1 MVPLLFVAL
10 FIAVPVVELWLI
22 LEVGSMIGAGP
33 TILLLLADSLLGA
46 WLVRNQGG
54 AVWNR
59 FRGAID
65 AGRVPANEAIDGFL
79 VVLGGTLLLLPGF
92 LSDLV
97 GLTLILPPTRK
108 LLRGRAM
115 RFLMKRTKATFMGG
129 FVADDTHMRDFAHSD
144 QPRQRTSSTMGDR
157 EPEFDFET
165 QQISE

>member
-1 MVPLLFVAL
+1 MVPLLFIAL

-22 LEVGSMIGAGP
+22 LEIGSMIGAGP
-33 TILLLLADSLLGA
+33 TIALLLLDSLLGA
-46 WLVRNQGG
+46 WLVRSQGNV
-54 AVWNR
+54 VWGR
-59 FRGAID
+59 FRGAVD

-79 VVLGGTLLLLPGF
+79 VILGGTLLLVPGF
-92 LSDLV
+92 LSDIV
-97 GLTLILPPTRK
+97 GLVFVLPPTRK

-115 RFLMKRTKATFMGG
+115 RFGMKRTKATFMGG

-157 EPEFDFET
+157 DPEFDFET